1 MSSCVFPGS
10 FDPVTA
16 GHLDIIRRSAEL
28 FDTVHVTV
36 MINVNK
42 QGVIPVKDRIRLL
55 EKVCLSFENVIVD
68 QWEGL
73 LADYMQEHHER
84 ILIRG
89 VRGCSEFEH
98 EYNAALLNKKL
109 NDQVET
115 LLMPAEPGLSVVS
128 SSAVREIAAFDGDIS
143 GLVPEVCLKD
153 IRKLLSKKNK

>member
-16 GHLDIIRRSAEL
+16 GHLDIIRRSAGL
-28 FDTVHVTV
+28 FDTVYVTV

-42 QGVIPVKDRIRLL
+42 QGAIPVKDRIRLL
-55 EKVCLSFENVIVD
+55 EKACLRFENVIVD

-73 LADYMQEHHER
+73 LADYMREHHER

-98 EYNAALLNKKL
+98 EYSSALLNQKL
-109 NDQVET
+109 NDQIET
-115 LLMPAEPGLSVVS
+115 LLMPADPALAAVS
-128 SSAVREIAAFDGDIS
+128 SSAVREIAAFGGDIS
-143 GLVPEVCLKD
+143 GLVPEECLKD
-153 IRKLLSKKNK
+153 IRKLLSKKNQ